1 MLASG
6 ALPIGA
12 DMPRKWWAPNLQA
25 PFTRLA
31 IWIFWL
37 LASMAVGGTIGAW
50 LSDSGSANSVAGMI
64 VGGFIYSCLSIWRNW

>member
-50 LSDSGSANSVAGMI
+50 LSDSGSAISVGGMI

>member
-50 LSDSGSANSVAGMI
+50 LSDIGSAISVGGMI